1 MTDTLIR
8 VLAAQLRYNTGP
20 ALILLALTVLLAVK
34 LGPQLLAI
42 WSRRRLPSAVA
53 HERRVEAKKPWYQRG
68 SIAEW
73 GALAVLLA
81 GAVKTIL
88 S

>member
-1 MTDTLIR
+1 MIDTAIR
-8 VLAAQLRYNTGP
+8 VLGWQLKNNTGP
-20 ALILLALTVLLAVK
+20 ALILLALTVLLVVK

-42 WSRRRLPSAVA
+42 WSRRRLPAA
-53 HERRVEAKKPWYQRG
+53 AAYERRVEAKKPWYQRG